1 MKHDMKKVLR
11 TLTAAAAIATM
22 TAACVSEATEWNKGH
37 ETDGQGNGYISF
49 ATGGLIVDD
58 RNETVGSNPSTSAAT
73 RAGNTDTDT
82 YTVEIYNTADDAQPA
97 AAFVYGERGNAPIE
111 LPTGTYYI
119 KVFSDT
125 TPATAWEGDPATP
138 TYGAYVDKYTNA
150 EGKETAIEIT
160 KNHTAD
166 NPLRI
171 GKITC
176 RLQTVKATVSLHEA
190 MKALTSGTSVDLVL
204 GGVNSLEFTE
214 SEIGTVRKNGSTTEQ
229 VTPAKACYLKPVEGK
244 KNPLVLYLTTTFEGK
259 AITRQP
265 MSISPDA
272 KAGEFRKITLNLDN
286 ADNGSLIITA
296 QIETWVYDEKVDVD
310 VATLA
315 VLSESKIPDEDDPD
329 APKLELSGASIDD
342 VFALNESMF
351 DENGDCTSPCSFTL
365 TAKAPLAKFTV
376 EVESTN
382 TAFAEYIAANS
393 LDTPVDICG
402 SESGPAKAA
411 LRSWGFPTTNIAGQ
425 TSRTFSLKNLM
436 STLYPA
442 YEGEH
447 TFNMVLT
454 DGDGR
459 KTEYAFR
466 VAVDLAAASDP
477 DIRWIGEDID
487 TRHDTYAGMEI
498 KIRVKASKG
507 IASLKVKI
515 SGALDLS
522 DVQMPNEFDLV
533 DPDASKE
540 GLSATLGKDGFG
552 FPVCDEVRNQTEL
565 EFEISQF
572 VPLMS
577 SFKGDT
583 DFELTVVDNEGE
595 TITKAVKLRVN

>member
-1 MKHDMKKVLR
+1 MKRVLR

-22 TAACVSEATEWNKGH
+22 TAACVSEATEWNKEPKPEEKGF
-37 ETDGQGNGYISF
+37 GYISF
-49 ATGGLIVDD
+49 AGNGLIVDE
-58 RNETVGSNPSTSAAT
+58 RSETVGSNPSTSAVT
-73 RAGNTDTDT
+73 RAANIDVNT
-82 YTVEIYNTADDAQPA
+82 YTVEIYETGDTSQPVA
-97 AAFVYGERGNAPIE
+97 SFVYGERGEAPIE
-111 LPTGTYYI
+111 LPTGTYCI
-119 KVFSDT
+119 RVFSDE

-150 EGKETAIEIT
+150 EGRETAIEVT

-166 NPLRI
+166 NPLRL
-171 GKITC
+171 GTITC
-176 RLQTVKATVSLHEA
+176 RLQTVKASVSFHEA
-190 MKALTSGTSVDLVL
+190 LRALTSGTSADLVL
-204 GGVNSLEFTE
+204 GGENNLVFTE
-214 SEIGTVRKNGSTTEQ
+214 AEIGTVRKNGSTTEQ
-229 VTPAKACYLKPVEGK
+229 VTPAKACYLKPVEGQ

-259 AITRQP
+259 TITRQP
-265 MSISPDA
+265 MNISPDA

-296 QIETWVYDEKVDVD
+296 HIETWVYDEKVDVD

-315 VLSESKIPDEDDPD
+315 VLSEARIPDINDPN
-329 APKLELSGASIDD
+329 APKLELSDGSLDE
-342 VFALNESMF
+342 VFALNDSMF
-351 DENGDCTSPCSFTL
+351 DENGDCIAPCIFTL
-365 TAKAPLAKFTV
+365 TAKAPLAAFTV
-376 EVESTN
+376 EVESTDA
-382 TAFAEYIAANS
+382 AFAAYIAANS
-393 LDTPVDICG
+393 LNTPADLCDNG
-402 SESGPAKAA
+402 SSPAKAA
-411 LRSWGFPTTNIAGQ
+411 LRAWGFPTTNIAGQ
-425 TSRTFSLKNLM
+425 TARTFSLKNLM

-447 TFNMVLT
+447 TFKMVLT
-454 DGDGR
+454 DEEGR
-459 KTEYAFR
+459 KTEYAFC
-466 VAVDLAAASDP
+466 VAVVPASAAYP
-477 DIRWIGEDID
+477 DIRWVGKDSGYLDE
-487 TRHDTYAGMEI
+487 RHDTYAGMEI

-515 SGALDLS
+515 SGQLDLS

-552 FPVCDEVRNQTEL
+552 FPVGDEVRDQTEL

-583 DFELTVVDNEGE
+583 DFELTVVDNEGAS
-595 TITKAVKLRVN
+595 ITKSVKLRVN

>member
-1 MKHDMKKVLR
+1 MKKVFR
-11 TLTAAAAIATM
+11 TLTAAAAIAAM
-22 TAACVSEATEWNKGH
+22 TAACVSEATEWNKGS
-37 ETDGQGNGYISF
+37 ENEGKGNGYISF
-49 ATGGLIVDD
+49 AADGLIVDD
-58 RNETVGSNPSTSAAT
+58 RSETVGSNPSTSAVT
-73 RAGNTDTDT
+73 RAGNTDVNT
-82 YTVEIYNTADDAQPA
+82 YTVEIYDNADDAQPA

-119 KVFSDT
+119 KVFSGA
-125 TPATAWEGDPATP
+125 TPATAWEGDPDTP

-176 RLQTVKATVSLHEA
+176 RLQTVKATVSFHEA
-190 MKALTSGTSVDLVL
+190 LKALTSGTSVDLVL
-204 GGVNSLEFTE
+204 GGVNNLVFTE
-214 SEIGTVRKNGSTTEQ
+214 DEIGTVRKNGSTTEQ
-229 VTPAKACYLKPVEGK
+229 VTPAKACYLKPVEGQ

-259 AITRQP
+259 TITRQP

-315 VLSESKIPDEDDPD
+315 VLSEAKIPDVNDPD
-329 APKLELSGASIDD
+329 APKLELSGASIDE

-351 DENGDCTSPCSFTL
+351 DENGDCTASCSFTL
-365 TAKAPLAKFTV
+365 TAKAPLSKFTV
-376 EVESTN
+376 QVESTN
-382 TAFAEYIAANS
+382 TTFAEYIAANS

-402 SESGPAKAA
+402 SESSPAKAA
-411 LRSWGFPTTNIAGQ
+411 LRSWGFPTTNLAGQ

-447 TFNMVLT
+447 TFKMALT
-454 DGDGR
+454 DEEGR
-459 KTEYAFR
+459 KTEYSFR
-466 VAVDLAAASDP
+466 VAVVIAAASDP
-477 DIRWIGEDID
+477 DIRWVGQDSNYLDE
-487 TRHDTYAGMEI
+487 RHDTYAGMEI
-498 KIRVKASKG
+498 KIRVTASKG

-515 SGALDLS
+515 SGQLDLS

-540 GLSATLGKDGFG
+540 GLSTTLGKDGFG
-552 FPVCDEVRNQTEL
+552 FPVGDEVRNQTEL

-577 SFKGDT
+577 SFKGHT
-583 DFELTVVDNEGE
+583 DFELTVVDNEGTEE
-595 TITKAVKLRVN
+595 TKTVKLNVN